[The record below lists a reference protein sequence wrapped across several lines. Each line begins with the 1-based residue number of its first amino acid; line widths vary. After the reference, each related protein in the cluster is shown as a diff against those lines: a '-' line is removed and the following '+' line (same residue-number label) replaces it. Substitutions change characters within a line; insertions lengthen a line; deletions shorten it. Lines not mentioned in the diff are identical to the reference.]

1 LFNGF
6 RRRKNRAG
14 EWNIMDKIL
23 VLSEDGSARGFLGMI
38 LQREHFLPMLANSR
52 EAALANSCTLE
63 PDLLIMTSLL
73 PVSRR
78 LSCARSYRCARS
90 LSR

>member
-23 VLSEDGSARGFLGMI
+23 VLSEDGSASGFLGMI
-38 LQREHFLPMLANSR
+38 LQREHFLPILANTR
-52 EAALANSCTLE
+52 DALWRGS
-63 PDLLIMTSLL
+63 
-73 PVSRR
+73 
-78 LSCARSYRCARS
+78 ARGRPTF
-90 LSR
+90 